1 MIKHWCQELS
11 CFPEAVWISYAKS
24 RDPLQRLVSLDEYT
38 SHFHAARKCGMDLAH
53 KARRE
58 WGGIS
63 CQEMAEQLGVRV
75 ERLPMPEGDGML
87 TFAMYHEPDLIQV
100 FTDNAAATET
110 LIRESGSEEVL
121 GNVDICEM
129 LLAHELFHALQER
142 NPDLYVNRKL
152 VRLWKI
158 GPFERYSALLSLE
171 EVAAM
176 AFAQELLGLSCI
188 PYVYDVLMLLPQAT
202 MEARKLYDR
211 LQQINEEVSPRG

>member
-110 LIRESGSEEVL
+110 LIRESGSGAFIQSL
-121 GNVDICEM
+121 QILYGLTLFLLFQFKYM
-129 LLAHELFHALQER
+129 L
-142 NPDLYVNRKL
+142 VN
-152 VRLWKI
+152 I
-158 GPFERYSALLSLE
+158 G
-171 EVAAM
+171 
-176 AFAQELLGLSCI
+176 
-188 PYVYDVLMLLPQAT
+188 
-202 MEARKLYDR
+202 DR
-211 LQQINEEVSPRG
+211 